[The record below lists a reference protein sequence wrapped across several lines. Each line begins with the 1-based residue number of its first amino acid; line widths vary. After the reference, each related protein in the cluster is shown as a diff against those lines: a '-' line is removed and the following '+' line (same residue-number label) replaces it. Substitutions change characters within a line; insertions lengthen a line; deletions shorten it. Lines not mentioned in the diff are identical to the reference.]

1 MSTVISPSELYF
13 HFSSDLQTLKELQEM
28 INSSRLSPFKS
39 MAPLSDKLTR
49 EGAYCLIQNPA
60 DLLKYRARVTC
71 VRPSDRTAQVHLVDF
86 GHKINVRCMQAVAS
100 TLGYTVQLLGYV

>member
-1 MSTVISPSELYF
+1 MISPSELYF
-13 HFSSDLQTLKELQEM
+13 HFSSDLEILTELQEM
-28 INSSRLSPFKS
+28 INSPRLSPFKS

-49 EGAYCLIQNPA
+49 EGAYCLILNPA

-86 GHKINVRCMQAVAS
+86 GRKIYVRS
-100 TLGYTVQLLGYV
+100 TSVVIVYTVICYPSVR